1 MTDLATLKE
10 IEARY
15 ELDVP
20 ALADKQPL
28 LTEIFSH
35 QMLRDTPYVVSRSV
49 TCFDPAQLL
58 RLAEEA
64 QLAAKV
70 LQERIRDANRAA
82 AEADAELD
90 AQNAEDETEAARRF
104 AG

>member
-1 MTDLATLKE
+1 MTDPATLRE

-15 ELDVP
+15 GLDVP
-20 ALADKQPL
+20 TLADKQPL

-35 QMLRDTPYVVSRSV
+35 QVFRDTPYVVSRSV
-49 TCFDPAQLL
+49 ACFDPAQLM

-82 AEADAELD
+82 EEANAELD
-90 AQNAEDETEAARRF
+90 AQNAEDEIEMARRH